1 MPTPVKSLRSVC
13 WKSKDNVECLAVLSD
28 RICSF
33 GAIDDGS
40 WEQYCRMDGKGKSLG
55 KQSVLRAYVEKI
67 WFLFVSVCRK
77 R

>member
-1 MPTPVKSLRSVC
+1 MPTPVKLLKSVC

-40 WEQYCRMDGKGKSLG
+40 SEQKCSIVGWKKRKILANKVYCER
-55 KQSVLRAYVEKI
+55 R
-67 WFLFVSVCRK
+67 
-77 R
+77 

>member
-1 MPTPVKSLRSVC
+1 MPTPGKSLRSVC

-40 WEQYCRMDGKGKSLG
+40 LEQYCSNVGWMEKGNLANK
-55 KQSVLRAYVEKI
+55 VYCER
-67 WFLFVSVCRK
+67 R
-77 R
+77 